1 MAAVTTAS
9 VWSVRWR
16 WQPRFLFVILVAVTT
31 AYGGDDRIVHR
42 AVTTASQY
50 TICVCL
56 RYLRSQF
63 GSSSAAWAFGRFS
76 TVLCLAPAHK
86 QFFLG
91 LATRLLDAMAVH
103 ALYYHL
109 RLFAL
114 SVAVTTAICFI
125 GGGDN
130 RYLLYWWR

>member
-9 VWSVRWR
+9 VWSVWWR

-56 RYLRSQF
+56 WYLRSQF
-63 GSSSAAWAFGRFS
+63 GSGIFSSARVGASASQTMSKRQREEIWEKGE
-76 TVLCLAPAHK
+76 
-86 QFFLG
+86 
-91 LATRLLDAMAVH
+91 
-103 ALYYHL
+103 
-109 RLFAL
+109 
-114 SVAVTTAICFI
+114 
-125 GGGDN
+125 GDSKE
-130 RYLLYWWR
+130 LP